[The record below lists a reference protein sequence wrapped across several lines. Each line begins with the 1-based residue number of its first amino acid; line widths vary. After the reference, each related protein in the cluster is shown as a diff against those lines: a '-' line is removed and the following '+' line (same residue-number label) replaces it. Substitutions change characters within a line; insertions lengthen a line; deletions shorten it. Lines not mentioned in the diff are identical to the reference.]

1 MATPVNDR
9 TAKLTTDSDGLGVTE
24 NYRFCYEPWAKAT
37 GTEPPKKNNT
47 NPANAR
53 ICGWFE
59 AQRKP
64 ARQHVLVI
72 SQLS

>member
-1 MATPVNDR
+1 MNDR

-47 NPANAR
+47 NPANANSTR
-53 ICGWFE
+53 GYGME
-59 AQRKP
+59 AKP
-64 ARQHVLVI
+64 QCSSRRRDCDC
-72 SQLS
+72 

>member
-37 GTEPPKKNNT
+37 GTEPPKTNHT
-47 NPANAR
+47 NPANA
-53 ICGWFE
+53 E
-59 AQRKP
+59 
-64 ARQHVLVI
+64 
-72 SQLS
+72 LSGGPSGTSGGRPSGRERT